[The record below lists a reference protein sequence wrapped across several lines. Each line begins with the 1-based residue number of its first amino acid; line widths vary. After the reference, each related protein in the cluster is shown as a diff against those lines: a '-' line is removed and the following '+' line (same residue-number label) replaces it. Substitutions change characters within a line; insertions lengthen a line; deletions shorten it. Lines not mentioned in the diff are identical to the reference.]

1 MNLYRDETAPYA
13 AVCGYERNSPFPGEK
28 LTLAIAAVPTQ
39 PWETPLSPAVGL
51 KQGNIFPSLV
61 LPFFKEGGNAHV

>member
-28 LTLAIAAVPTQ
+28 LTLAIAASVIID
-39 PWETPLSPAVGL
+39 PAVL
-51 KQGNIFPSLV
+51 
-61 LPFFKEGGNAHV
+61 